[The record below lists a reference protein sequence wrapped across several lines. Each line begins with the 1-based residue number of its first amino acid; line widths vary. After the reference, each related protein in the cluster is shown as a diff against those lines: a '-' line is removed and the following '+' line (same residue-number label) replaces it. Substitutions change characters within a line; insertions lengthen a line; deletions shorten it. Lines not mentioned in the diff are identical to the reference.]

1 MFMFVNFIILI
12 FLIFYL
18 LVLLYFIFLKSFIPI
33 EVFIFVLFFIWIFIL
48 IKFSIDN
55 IFSLDN
61 VHENK
66 NKKIF
71 CEEKKIVSYTYQT
84 FGILK
89 YLVANQNEI
98 GGVLFNTVNKMP
110 NQILIPTGNIN
121 VWKGPDSVLYNS
133 ITNDW
138 IGIQYKN
145 KIHDYSIMSDKEFHS
160 MMKNLLKEIKHCDQL
175 MIDTRESNV
184 ILLHDKFNASYSK
197 FKPLIEEN
205 KIVIFDSEKWL
216 SEQNPNS
223 VAKAINDNKISF
235 ENFIIE
241 KNKNAGRMISELNSA
256 AAESDQFN
264 EFGDLHKN
272 QLKRMLSTATNKEL
286 EYVKLHLHGRKIINE
301 TVSNELL
308 KQKK

>member
-1 MFMFVNFIILI
+1 M
-12 FLIFYL
+12 
-18 LVLLYFIFLKSFIPI
+18 K
-33 EVFIFVLFFIWIFIL
+33 EK
-48 IKFSIDN
+48 KF
-55 IFSLDN
+55 
-61 VHENK
+61 
-66 NKKIF
+66 F
-71 CEEKKIVSYTYQT
+71 CEEKKIVYYTYQT

-98 GGVLFNTVNKMP
+98 GGVFFNTVNKMP

-145 KIHDYSIMSDKEFHS
+145 KISDFSLMSDKEFHS
-160 MMKNLLKEIKHCDQL
+160 MMKKTFKEIKHCDQL

-184 ILLHDKFNASYSK
+184 ILLHEKFNSSYYK
-197 FKPLIEEN
+197 FKPFILEK

-216 SEQNPNS
+216 SEQDPNL
-223 VAKAINDNKISF
+223 VAKAINDNKIFF